1 MVNDSATFGRYRV
14 PDGGSTVEFRGE
26 GFKVVDVASKV
37 AGVSKNFFGAISEAA
52 EADGETISI
61 KGSTSATSE
70 AS

>member
-1 MVNDSATFGRYRV
+1 M
-14 PDGGSTVEFRGE
+14 
-26 GFKVVDVASKV
+26 DVASKV